1 MKINEVEELLQISKA
16 NIRFYEKEG
25 LLTPARSENGY
36 RDYSKEDVV
45 SLKKI
50 IILRKMGMA
59 IPDIRGVLSEEL
71 GMDEA
76 IEKTVEQLEEQ
87 MAQLTGSLKLAGS
100 MKASHVRNADFDVEQ
115 YWNMIND
122 ETAHGS
128 KFMEIVS
135 DYVEMEKRSLTT
147 MWESVFFVP
156 LSNIATEKGWRYA
169 ILTIIGLC
177 VLRGI
182 GKRFIFHTGSFIEG
196 FGYPLFLFSIIT
208 VITLPLY
215 IMDYRYKDNPL
226 PEPKKVRLRY
236 ALLKPVLMLIVFLFV
251 LFGGL
256 VVCDMI
262 FRLQPDNKVYIMSLT
277 LWPVY
282 FIVSIYLL
290 CVFLWMFSDYGVFG
304 DVFKGEYGLKCH
316 LPKNMRRKVLVCSLI
331 VYFLGIGCYLTCYD
345 CFTYDGVE
353 RRIILYDKKYTWN
366 DADHFTLKKGT
377 DGVLDYVVVMK
388 DGMVCKCLGSDVFTD
403 NLPEDRYPDGAE
415 DYCIEL
421 TEKFVEMGVPLK
433 DTDFDK
439 LNGKLMDYW
448 SEYLEK
454 LEEVIKDN

>member
-36 RDYSKEDVV
+36 RDYSEEDVER
-45 SLKKI
+45 LKKI

-100 MKASHVRNADFDVEQ
+100 MKASNVHNADFDVEQ

-135 DYVEMEKRSLTT
+135 DYIELEKRSLTT
-147 MWESVFFVP
+147 MWESVFFLP
-156 LSNIATEKGWRYA
+156 LSDIATEKGWRYA
-169 ILTIIGLC
+169 ILTIIGIC
-177 VLRGI
+177 VLRGV
-182 GKRFIFHTGSFIEG
+182 GKRFILHTGSFIEG
-196 FGYPLFLFSIIT
+196 FGYPLLLFLILT

-215 IMDYRYKDNPL
+215 IMDYRYKDVPL
-226 PEPKKVRLRY
+226 PKPKKIRLRY
-236 ALLKPVLMLIVFLFV
+236 SLLKSILILIVFLFV

-256 VVCDMI
+256 VACDKVCT
-262 FRLQPDNKVYIMSLT
+262 LQFENEDYIMNSW

-282 FIVSIYLL
+282 FMVSFYLF
-290 CVFLWMFSDYGVFG
+290 CVFLWMFSDFGVFG
-304 DVFKGEYGLKCH
+304 DMFKGEYGLRCH
-316 LPKNMRRKVLVCSLI
+316 LPKNMRRKVLVGSVI
-331 VYFLGIGCYLTCYD
+331 VYLLGIGCYLTCYD
-345 CFTYDGVE
+345 CFTADGVE
-353 RRIILYDKKYTWN
+353 RRILFYDKEYTWN
-366 DADHFTLKKGT
+366 DVDHFTLQKGT
-377 DGVLDYVVVMK
+377 DGFLDYVVVMK
-388 DGMVCKCLGSDVFTD
+388 DGIRCKCLGNDIGSYS
-403 NLPEDRYPDGAE
+403 LSEDRYPNETE

-421 TEKFVEMGVPLK
+421 TEKFVEMGIPLT

-439 LNGKLMDYW
+439 LHGRLMDYW
-448 SEYLEK
+448 SECLEK
-454 LEEVIKDN
+454 LEEVVR